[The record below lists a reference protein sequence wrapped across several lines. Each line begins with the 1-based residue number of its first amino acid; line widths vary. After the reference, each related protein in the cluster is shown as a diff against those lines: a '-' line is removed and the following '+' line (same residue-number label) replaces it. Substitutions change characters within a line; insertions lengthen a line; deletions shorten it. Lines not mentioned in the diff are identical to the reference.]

1 MMRTKNKTREQRR
14 RAKINAIC
22 RWALCAA
29 VVILVAASFCRAAA
43 MEEQQDGTAYL
54 ASINADNAQRAHVA
68 GLYEEWAA

>member
-1 MMRTKNKTREQRR
+1 MRTKNKTREQRR

-22 RWALCAA
+22 RWTLCA
-29 VVILVAASFCRAAA
+29 VMVILVAASFCHAAA

-54 ASINADNAQRAHVA
+54 ASINADNAQRAHVS